1 MSADLK
7 EILDEYGLEYF
18 NRYYA
23 CYKGFVADNKDPENR
38 GRLQLK
44 VPQIYGENVYEVW
57 APSKGIYSGKNV
69 GSFWIPS
76 VGDQVWVT
84 FESGDPAFPIWEYG
98 SWREGDV
105 PEDATIDNKVLQTN
119 SGHKLEFDD
128 KNELIRLTDKH
139 GHIIILNANGVSI
152 VSENLS
158 FGSLDNSAEPAVLG
172 DTAVSLLNEFIT
184 DVGNI
189 SAIVTSTG
197 ITSTINTSPQWPAL
211 VSKWQEKWKTFRS
224 QVVTLD

>member
-23 CYKGFVADNKDPENR
+23 CYKGTVHNNEDPENL

-44 VPQIYGENVYEVW
+44 VPEVYGENPFEYW
-57 APSKGIYSGKNV
+57 AGSKGIYSGKGV
-69 GSFWIPS
+69 GSFWIPAI
-76 VGDQVWVT
+76 GDQVWVT

-98 SWREGDV
+98 AWRKGEV
-105 PEDATIDNKVLQTN
+105 PEGASIDNKVLQTN
-119 SGHKLEFDD
+119 SGHKIELDD
-128 KNELIRLTDKH
+128 KNGLVRITDKH
-139 GHIIILNANGVSI
+139 GHIVELNEKGVSI
-152 VSENLS
+152 VSDSIS
-158 FGSLDNSAEPAVLG
+158 FGSLDESAEPAVLG
-172 DTAVSLLNEFIT
+172 DTAVALLNEFIE

-197 ITSTINTSPQWPAL
+197 ITSTINTSPQWAGL
-211 VSKWQEKWKTFRS
+211 VSKWQQKWKTFRS
-224 QVVTLD
+224 KVVSLD